1 MTQTNT
7 PPADIR
13 KFAMILRVAVF
24 ILGAYMQFY
33 ITRDLADGSI
43 SYSVGEVM
51 SEERTTATL
60 FEAILLYMS
69 FSPIFI
75 GLILAG
81 VKPRLYIER
90 PWLWKCLLATMVI
103 CYVVQGILY

>member
-7 PPADIR
+7 PSANIR
-13 KFAMILRVAVF
+13 GFVTILRVAVF
-24 ILGAYMQFY
+24 IVGVYMQFY

-51 SEERTTATL
+51 SEERTTSSL
-60 FEAILLYMS
+60 FDAILLYMA

-81 VKPRLYIER
+81 VKPRLYIDK
-90 PWLWKCLLATMVI
+90 PWILKYLIATTAI
-103 CYVVQGILY
+103 CYFVEGIFC